1 MFISIFKIW
10 HGNYRT
16 KECKYTD
23 WIFCW
28 VQVLKSGIPGNPEA
42 LGADLAPVDILANIL
57 ANVATLLLLHWTTS
71 GLHLLQ
77 THLPK
82 HFHVRFP
89 PQQFNIQIT
98 GAGMLLTSLG
108 TSLHTCLG
116 TVEGSFVHTGTST
129 SRHSFFVTF
138 NWKSWFLRR
147 KFVGS
152 RPFYIVGWSQYLNIW
167 IFEYLLGADLSTLL
181 AGHRATLL
189 SRHLLLDIPANLHH
203 KHHQC
208 ILLIFIAN

>member
-28 VQVLKSGIPGNPEA
+28 VQVLKSGIPRNPEA

-57 ANVATLLLLHWTTS
+57 ANVATLLLLHWSTT
-71 GLHLLQ
+71 GQHLLQ

-138 NWKSWFLRR
+138 NWKCWFLRCCQSI
-147 KFVGS
+147 GIS
-152 RPFYIVGWSQYLNIW
+152 G
-167 IFEYLLGADLSTLL
+167 EYLLGADLSTLL